1 MDRRTFVKGTFGLIV
16 VAAGSGLGFLGGCGG
31 TASSGSGTAQ
41 AAKSLQGAYFTT
53 SGCTSPE
60 TAPGPAMEAG
70 ICLVRNTGE
79 EGVSGYFEEIH
90 LFNVDET
97 GAALI
102 ELADGTRTLEQI
114 TADAGAR
121 LGASV
126 NPADVASFFVSLG
139 QAGFL
144 QNTVLVNLVEIP
156 A

>member
-1 MDRRTFVKGTFGLIV
+1 MSAIYKREMR
-16 VAAGSGLGFLGGCGG
+16 
-31 TASSGSGTAQ
+31 
-41 AAKSLQGAYFTT
+41 AYFTT
-53 SGCTSPE
+53 PTCTSPE

-70 ICLVRNTGE
+70 ICLVKNAGE
-79 EGVSGYFEEIH
+79 GGVSGFFEETH

-114 TADAGAR
+114 AADAGAR